1 MDKFRKLIW
10 PYIIW
15 ATLFIVVPMLVIL
28 LYAITDT
35 KTGQAVSLQ
44 FTLNNFIK
52 FFDPVFMK
60 VLWKSVKIASITT
73 VFCLILGYPL
83 AFIISRRKPKTQ
95 TLLILLITIPMWIN
109 MLIRTYAWVSLLSGK
124 GIINMFLGYFGLGPI
139 KMLETDFAVILGMV
153 YNFIPFMII
162 QIYTVLS
169 KMDDSLIEASYD
181 LGANKFETFRKVVFP
196 LSLSGVIS
204 GITLVFLPALSTFV
218 IPKLLGGGS
227 YFLIG
232 NLIENQFINIGDF
245 HFGSAISLIMAILI
259 LLSMQI
265 AERYDMDKQDEGSR
279 KVKGAK
285 L

>member
-1 MDKFRKLIW
+1 MKIFRRLVW
-10 PYIIW
+10 PYIAW
-15 ATLFIVVPMLVIL
+15 MTMFIVLPMLVIVI
-28 LYAITDT
+28 YSITT
-35 KTGQAVSLQ
+35 TQSGQAVSLQ
-44 FTLNNFIK
+44 FTLKNFVK
-52 FFDPVFMK
+52 FFDPVFLK
-60 VLWKSVKIASITT
+60 VLWNSVRIASITT
-73 VFCLILGYPL
+73 FFCLILGYPL
-83 AFIISRRKPKTQ
+83 AYIISKKAPKTQ

-109 MLIRTYAWVSLLSGK
+109 MLIRTYAWVSLLSDK
-124 GIINMFLGYFGLGPI
+124 GLINMFLANFGIGPI

-169 KMDDSLIEASYD
+169 KMDHSLIEASYD
-181 LGANKFETFRKVVFP
+181 LGANRFQTFRKVVFP

-204 GITLVFLPALSTFV
+204 GITLVFLPSLSTFV

-245 HFGSAISLIMAILI
+245 HFGSAISLIMAVLI

-265 AERYDMDKQDEGSR
+265 AERYDKENKDAPV
-279 KVKGAK
+279 KVKGADI
-285 L
+285 

>member
-265 AERYDMDKQDEGSR
+265 AERYDMDKQDEGSH

>member
-1 MDKFRKLIW
+1 MKSFRRLVW
-10 PYIIW
+10 PYIAW
-15 ATLFIVVPMLVIL
+15 MTMFIVLPMLVIL
-28 LYAITDT
+28 IYSITT
-35 KTGQAVSLQ
+35 TQSGQAVSLQ
-44 FTLNNFIK
+44 FTLKNFVK
-52 FFDPVFMK
+52 FFDPVFLK
-60 VLWKSVKIASITT
+60 VLWNSVRIASITT
-73 VFCLILGYPL
+73 FFCLILGYPL
-83 AFIISRRKPKTQ
+83 AYIISKKAPKTQ

-109 MLIRTYAWVSLLSGK
+109 MLIRTYAWVSLLSDK
-124 GIINMFLGYFGLGPI
+124 GLINMFLANFGIGPI

-169 KMDDSLIEASYD
+169 KMDHSLIEASYD
-181 LGANKFETFRKVVFP
+181 LGANRFQTFRKVVFP

-204 GITLVFLPALSTFV
+204 GITLVFLPSLSTFV

-245 HFGSAISLIMAILI
+245 HFGSAISLIMAVLI

-265 AERYDMDKQDEGSR
+265 ADHYDKENKDAPV
-279 KVKGAK
+279 KVKGADI
-285 L
+285 